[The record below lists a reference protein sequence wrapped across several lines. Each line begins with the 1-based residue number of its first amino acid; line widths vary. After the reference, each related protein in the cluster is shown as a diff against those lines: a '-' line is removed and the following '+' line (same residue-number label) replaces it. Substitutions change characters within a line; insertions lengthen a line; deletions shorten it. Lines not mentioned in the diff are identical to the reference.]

1 MQTTMLSFWFDE
13 KQSDFQARL
22 PEEPQLP
29 ELDDV
34 ETEEAEAPEADPFG
48 LNALV
53 PEKKR

>member
-1 MQTTMLSFWFDE
+1 MLDGLSDQ
-13 KQSDFQARL
+13 KQSDVQARL

-29 ELDDV
+29 ELDAVDS
-34 ETEEAEAPEADPFG
+34 EEAEAPEADPFG

>member
-1 MQTTMLSFWFDE
+1 MLVDRSDQ
-13 KQSDFQARL
+13 KQSDIQARL

-29 ELDDV
+29 ELDAV
-34 ETEEAEAPEADPFG
+34 ESEEAETPEADPFG

>member
-1 MQTTMLSFWFDE
+1 MLDCLSDE
-13 KQSDFQARL
+13 RQSDLQARL

>member
-1 MQTTMLSFWFDE
+1 MLAEVFDQ
-13 KQSDFQARL
+13 KQPGVQARL

-29 ELDDV
+29 ELDAV
-34 ETEEAEAPEADPFG
+34 EDEEAEAPEADPFG